1 MSVVPRIVPGDSPR
15 EISQCLLL
23 NFIAYLRRGNFFQ
36 RTRLYLSVLFFLVIF
51 HEKVSEPR
59 QGSSRNPKI
68 VSQVKFE
75 HVSLKY
81 VVPVSLPFRLGPA
94 KAKQRIRI

>member
-15 EISQCLLL
+15 EISQCRFVKFRFLLETGL
-23 NFIAYLRRGNFFQ
+23 FFQ
-36 RTRLYLSVLFFLVIF
+36 RTRLYVSVLFFLFIF

>member
-1 MSVVPRIVPGDSPR
+1 MPLVKFH
-15 EISQCLLL
+15 CL
-23 NFIAYLRRGNFFQ
+23 FETGQFFQ
-36 RTRLYLSVLFFLVIF
+36 RTRLYLSVLFFLFIF